1 VIYLKS
7 AAQIAAMRKAGALLY
22 DVLSEVR
29 QAIKPGMSTKELDGI
44 AEKRIRDRNATPS
57 FLGYRGFPATL
68 CTSLNEQVVHG
79 IPSETVVLREG
90 DILSVDCGLIFDG
103 WQSDSAFT
111 VGIGGISPEKQT
123 LIDVTEQCFFL
134 GARQALNG
142 GRLQDISHAIQTLA
156 ESHGYGVIREL
167 VGHGIGRDMHEEP
180 SVPNFGKPK
189 QGVRLRGGMTLAVE
203 PMIAMKNPAVTELS
217 DGWTVATIDQ
227 SPCAHYEHTLVINDR
242 GLPELL
248 SYPGYVFTEVE
259 RK

>member
-1 VIYLKS
+1 MIYLKS
-7 AAQIAAMRKAGALLY
+7 AAQIAVMRKAGALLY
-22 DVLSEVR
+22 DVLMEVR
-29 QAIKPGMSTKELDGI
+29 QAVKPSVTTKALDGL
-44 AEKRIRDRNATPS
+44 AEKLIRDKNAIPS

-79 IPSETVVLREG
+79 IPSDSVVLKEG
-90 DILSVDCGLIFDG
+90 DILSVDCGLILDG

-111 VGIGGISPEKQT
+111 VGVGSVSPEKQA
-123 LIDVTEQCFFL
+123 LIDVTEQCFFA

-156 ESHGYGVIREL
+156 ESHGYGVVREL

-180 SVPNFGKPK
+180 SVPNFGRAG
-189 QGVRLRGGMTLAVE
+189 QGVRLREGMTLAVE
-203 PMIAMKNPAVTELS
+203 PMIAMRDPSVMELS
-217 DGWTVATIDQ
+217 DKWTVATIDQ
-227 SPCAHYEHTLVINDR
+227 SPCAHYEHTLAINEH

-248 SYPGYVFTEVE
+248 SFPGYVFTEVD

>member
-1 VIYLKS
+1 MIYLKS
-7 AAQIAAMRKAGALLY
+7 AAQIAVMRKAGALLY
-22 DVLSEVR
+22 EVLSELR
-29 QAIKPGMSTKELDGI
+29 QAVKPGVTTKELDGF
-44 AEKRIRDRNATPS
+44 AEKLIRDQGAKPS

-90 DILSVDCGLIFDG
+90 DVLSVDCGLILDG

-111 VGIGGISPEKQT
+111 VGVGTISPEKQK

-156 ESHGYGVIREL
+156 ESNGYGVVREL

-180 SVPNFGKPK
+180 SVPNFGKAG
-189 QGVRLRGGMTLAVE
+189 QGVRLREGMTLAVE
-203 PMIAMKNPAVTELS
+203 PMIAMRDPAVTELS
-217 DGWTVATIDQ
+217 DGWTIVTIDQ
-227 SPCAHYEHTLVINDR
+227 SPCAHYEHTLCINEH

-248 SYPGYVFTEVE
+248 SYPGYGFTEVE

>member
-1 VIYLKS
+1 MIYLKS
-7 AAQIAAMRKAGALLY
+7 AAQIAVMRKAGALLY

-29 QAIKPGMSTKELDGI
+29 QAVKPGITTKALDGM
-44 AEKRIRDRNATPS
+44 AEKLIRDRGAKPS

-79 IPSETVVLREG
+79 IPSDSVVLKEG
-90 DILSVDCGLIFDG
+90 DILSVDCGLVLDG

-111 VGIGGISPEKQT
+111 VGVGNISPEKRK
-123 LIDVTEQCFFL
+123 LIEVTEQCFFL
-134 GARQALNG
+134 GAQQALNG

-180 SVPNFGKPK
+180 SVPNFGRAG
-189 QGVRLRGGMTLAVE
+189 QGARLREGLTLAVE
-203 PMIAMKNPAVTELS
+203 PMISMKDPSVMELS
-217 DGWTVATIDQ
+217 DGWTIVTIDQ
-227 SPCAHYEHTLVINDR
+227 SPCAHYEHTLAINEN

-248 SYPGYVFTEVE
+248 SFPGYVFSEVDS
-259 RK
+259 K